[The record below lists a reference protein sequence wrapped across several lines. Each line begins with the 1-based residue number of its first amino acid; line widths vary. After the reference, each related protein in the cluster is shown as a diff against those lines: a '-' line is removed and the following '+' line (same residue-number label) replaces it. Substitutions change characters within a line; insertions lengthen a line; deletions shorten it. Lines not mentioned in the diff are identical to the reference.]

1 MEFDFRQ
8 SLAFALV
15 QAAKAHLRAAGAG
28 LAAYGLQVG
37 QDMFLLQLWA
47 EDGLTQSELVR
58 RLGVEPP
65 TVTKALRRLER
76 IGLITRR
83 PDPSDARA
91 LRVYLTPEG
100 RKLEKPVARVWAQLE
115 ARERSALGEVEHRRL
130 RELALRMRDILVPAH
145 PEQGASSLTRSRG
158 AQSRARRSSRAGARA
173 SGEPPTHR
181 ARR

>member
-1 MEFDFRQ
+1 MEFDFRE

-15 QAAKAHLRAAGAG
+15 QAAKAHLRVAGVG

-37 QDMFLLQLWA
+37 QDMFLFQLWA

-83 PDPSDARA
+83 RDPGDARA
-91 LRVYLTPEG
+91 LRVYLTPRG
-100 RKLEKPVARVWAQLE
+100 RRLERPVARIWAELE
-115 ARERSALGEVEHRRL
+115 ARERSALGDAAHNRL
-130 RELALRMRDILVPAH
+130 RQLAMRMRDALAQAR
-145 PEQGASSLTRSRG
+145 PEHGASRPARSRG
-158 AQSRARRSSRAGARA
+158 A
-173 SGEPPTHR
+173 
-181 ARR
+181 